1 MRSAEPACIACRA
14 RLAAGQEYC
23 LECGARQRGPRPQWR
38 RVAIAAT
45 LTVVVAIAVL
55 LISYARM
62 SDDADRAA
70 GIGDDARGATVKQ
83 AGASDPAAAPGS
95 RQRPA
100 AARLAAR

>member
-1 MRSAEPACIACRA
+1 MRAAEPACVACGA
-14 RLAAGQEYC
+14 RLAADQEYC
-23 LECGARQRGPRPQWR
+23 LDCGARQRGPRPQWR

-45 LTVVVAIAVL
+45 LTVVAAIAAL
-55 LISYARM
+55 LIAYARM

-70 GIGDDARGATVKQ
+70 GLGGDARSSTVKQ
-83 AGASDPAAAPGS
+83 AGASGPAAAPGG